1 VFDLSQRPPRAAL
14 LEKRGALS
22 QSGGLLRSVP
32 AFAAPLLLAT
42 TAAAYDGGGPDFA
55 KLKGDPKM
63 PAGLACLSKY
73 YAGHPVEADGGW
85 FFELESGERIPWHR
99 TVPRAG
105 RDGGVRDAG
114 PDPADG
120 GEEEDE
126 NENESLPADPDL
138 SEVFAVPYVKGPIRP
153 VVGDEADI
161 QEPGRARIEEL
172 FMGTYGHTAS
182 QVRDHLDHVR
192 FFGTRWGFHER
203 AAPALL
209 RVIDR
214 LTPQTK
220 QNPKLLKYLTDIGGT
235 FKWRRIAR
243 STNLST
249 HAWGIAIDLNVAR
262 GYYWRWQRPKKP
274 LKWRNVVPQEIV
286 DAFEAEGFIWGGRWL
301 HYDTMHFEYRPEL
314 LDPACRE

>member
-1 VFDLSQRPPRAAL
+1 MLALFAAL
-14 LEKRGALS
+14 LLS
-22 QSGGLLRSVP
+22 
-32 AFAAPLLLAT
+32 AD
-42 TAAAYDGGGPDFA
+42 AAAADAGPDFA

-63 PAGLACLSKY
+63 PAGLSCLSKY
-73 YAGHPVEADGGW
+73 YPGHPVSAGGAW
-85 FFELESGERIPWHR
+85 FFELPSGQRLPWRNPAKHGGAHDGG
-99 TVPRAG
+99 THDG
-105 RDGGVRDAG
+105 GTHNGHRDGGVHDGGTHPSDAG
-114 PDPADG
+114 APDAAFSDA

-126 NENESLPADPDL
+126 NENESLPPDPDL
-138 SEVFAVPYVKGPIRP
+138 EDVFAVPYVKGPIVP
-153 VVGDEADI
+153 VVGDEEDI

-172 FMGTYGHTAS
+172 FMETYGHSAS
-182 QVRDHLDHVR
+182 EVRDHLDHVR

-203 AAPALL
+203 ASPALQ
-209 RVIDR
+209 RVVER
-214 LTPQTK
+214 LTAESK
-220 QNPKLLKYLTDIGGT
+220 KNPRLLKFVTDIGGT
-235 FKWRRIAR
+235 FKWRKIAR

-249 HAWGIAIDLNVAR
+249 HAWGIAIDLNVER

>member
-1 VFDLSQRPPRAAL
+1 MHLPLAL
-14 LEKRGALS
+14 LLLS
-22 QSGGLLRSVP
+22 PL
-32 AFAAPLLLAT
+32 AAT
-42 TAAAYDGGGPDFA
+42 DGGGPDFA
-55 KLKGDPKM
+55 KLKGDPQM

-85 FFELESGERIPWHR
+85 FFELEGGGRIPWR
-99 TVPRAG
+99 NLGTRSARGGP
-105 RDGGVRDAG
+105 DGGTHAG
-114 PDPADG
+114 HDG
-120 GEEEDE
+120 GTHNGHDGGAHPVHGAAALDGGLDPSDGGDEEDE

-138 SEVFAVPYVKGPIRP
+138 EEVFAVPYVKGPIVP
-153 VVGDEADI
+153 VVGNEEEI

-172 FMGTYGHTAS
+172 FMSTYGHS
-182 QVRDHLDHVR
+182 SSEVRDHLEHVR
-192 FFGTRWGFHER
+192 FFGTRWGFHQR
-203 AAPALL
+203 AAPALE

-214 LTPQTK
+214 LTPLTK
-220 QNPKLLKYLTDIGGT
+220 KNPRLLKFVTNIGGT

-249 HAWGIAIDLNVAR
+249 HAWGIAIDLNVER

>member
-1 VFDLSQRPPRAAL
+1 M
-14 LEKRGALS
+14 
-22 QSGGLLRSVP
+22 
-32 AFAAPLLLAT
+32 T
-42 TAAAYDGGGPDFA
+42 DGGTADAGPDFA

-63 PAGLACLSKY
+63 PAGLSCLSKY
-73 YAGHPVEADGGW
+73 YSGHPVSVDGGW
-85 FFELESGERIPWHR
+85 YFQLSSGARLPWH
-99 TVPRAG
+99 TPG
-105 RDGGVRDAG
+105 KHGHDGGVRDGGARH
-114 PDPADG
+114 DG
-120 GEEEDE
+120 GVHDAGFRDAGVDGGFDPDGGDDDEEDD
-126 NENESLPADPDL
+126 SLPVEPDL
-138 SEVFAVPYVKGPIRP
+138 QDLFSVPYVKGPIVP
-153 VVGDEADI
+153 VVGDEETID
-161 QEPGRARIEEL
+161 EPGRARVEDL
-172 FMGTYGHTAS
+172 LMDTYGHSANE
-182 QVRDHLDHVR
+182 VRDHLEHVR

-220 QNPKLLKYLTDIGGT
+220 AHPALLKFVTEIGGT
-235 FKWRRIAR
+235 FKWRKIAR

-262 GYYWRWQRPKKP
+262 GYYWRWQRPKHP